1 MKLKAHKS
9 ATLMKTVKHIVLIDD
24 DDFGNEYQQI
34 VFKKALPSATITVFT
49 DSRKVVSD
57 WNNLV
62 QTTKPG
68 VSTLVFLDIKMPA
81 IDGFALLRHI
91 KNTPDPYHHKGRF
104 KIFMISTA
112 DSSFYQKELE
122 SVSDMIEGFYTKP
135 VTEKILQEI
144 MEKHF

>member
-1 MKLKAHKS
+1 
-9 ATLMKTVKHIVLIDD
+9 MKTVKHIVLIDD

-34 VFKKALPSATITVFT
+34 IFKKALPGSTITVFA

-68 VSTLVFLDIKMPA
+68 VTTLVFLDIKMPA

-104 KIFMISTA
+104 KIFY
-112 DSSFYQKELE
+112 DFYSRLFFLSKRTRKCKRY
-122 SVSDMIEGFYTKP
+122 DRGFLHQTYNRKNT
-135 VTEKILQEI
+135 TGNYGEAFLAAG
-144 MEKHF
+144 